1 MASTST
7 TSAAASTKR
16 PVLLCILDGWG
27 EREETDDNAV
37 RLAQTPT
44 WDKLRQTSPFCLLK
58 TDGIDVGL
66 PEGQFGNSEVGHLNI
81 GAGRIVFQ
89 DLPRIDQAIEN
100 GELQSNR
107 ELKLFIEKLKSSN
120 GTCHIL
126 GLMSPGGVHA
136 HQNHITELCRI
147 LDGNAI
153 PVCVHGFLDGR
164 DTPPQSAAQYV
175 QEFERSISDFP
186 HCQLATLCGRYFAM
200 DRDKRWERVEKAY
213 HLLLQ
218 GRGETMDGTIAA
230 IEKSYEKNIG
240 DEFLEPLVAPS
251 YSGMSN
257 GDGLLMANFRAD
269 RARQILQSLVDP
281 SFDEFE
287 RSKTVEFAA
296 RLGMV
301 SYSDDLDA
309 YFPVLFPATVLENV
323 LGKTVSDA
331 ELSQLRLA
339 ETEKYAHV
347 TYFLNGGEE
356 SPFNREDRILVPSPK
371 VATYDLKPEMSAPE
385 LTDELVKALTQR
397 TYDLIVI
404 NYANGDMVGHTGS
417 LDAAIRAAE
426 VLDGCLK
433 RVLEALHQ
441 VDGTMLLTADHG
453 NFELMRDPVTGGPHT
468 AHTLNPV
475 PALLVNGPSEVQEL
489 NNGRLADIAPTLL
502 KLLGVNQPPEMTGSA
517 LF

>member
-1 MASTST
+1 M
-7 TSAAASTKR
+7 
-16 PVLLCILDGWG
+16 G
-27 EREETDDNAV
+27 
-37 RLAQTPT
+37 
-44 WDKLRQTSPFCLLK
+44 
-58 TDGIDVGL
+58 
-66 PEGQFGNSEVGHLNI
+66 
-81 GAGRIVFQ
+81 
-89 DLPRIDQAIEN
+89 
-100 GELQSNR
+100 
-107 ELKLFIEKLKSSN
+107 
-120 GTCHIL
+120 
-126 GLMSPGGVHA
+126 
-136 HQNHITELCRI
+136 
-147 LDGNAI
+147 
-153 PVCVHGFLDGR
+153 
-164 DTPPQSAAQYV
+164 
-175 QEFERSISDFP
+175 
-186 HCQLATLCGRYFAM
+186 
-200 DRDKRWERVEKAY
+200 
-213 HLLLQ
+213 
-218 GRGETMDGTIAA
+218 
-230 IEKSYEKNIG
+230 
-240 DEFLEPLVAPS
+240 
-251 YSGMSN
+251 N

-287 RSKTVEFAA
+287 RSTTVEFAA

-331 ELSQLRLA
+331 GLSQLRLA

-371 VATYDLKPEMSAPE
+371 VATYDLMPEMSASE

-433 RVLEALHQ
+433 RVLETLHQ

-453 NFELMRDPVTGGPHT
+453 NFELMRDPVTGG
-468 AHTLNPV
+468 A
-475 PALLVNGPSEVQEL
+475 AYSSYAQSGPSAASQRAL
-489 NNGRLADIAPTLL
+489 RSPRIKQWPPGRYRPDPAQTSGRQSAAGNDRKRLVLACVGTKQTNDCFLIMRT
-502 KLLGVNQPPEMTGSA
+502 
-517 LF
+517 